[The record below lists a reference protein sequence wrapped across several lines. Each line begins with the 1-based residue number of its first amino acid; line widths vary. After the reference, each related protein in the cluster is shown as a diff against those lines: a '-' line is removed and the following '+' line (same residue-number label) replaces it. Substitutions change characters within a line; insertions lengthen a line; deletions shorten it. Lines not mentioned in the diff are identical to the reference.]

1 MQVIVDNCFLFLN
14 LKIIDFDAMKKLY
27 YSIGEVSE
35 ITSVEPH
42 VLRYWETIFKDL
54 SPRKNKAGN
63 RTYRE
68 QDITL
73 ILKLKDLVQNKKYST
88 AGAQKILEQE
98 NSDES
103 IGQKTTALPAETRK
117 DLNEIK
123 VFLEKLKEKL

>member
-1 MQVIVDNCFLFLN
+1 
-14 LKIIDFDAMKKLY
+14 MKKLY

-42 VLRYWETIFKDL
+42 VLRYWETIFSDL

-68 QDITL
+68 EDITL
-73 ILKLKDLVQNKKYST
+73 ILKLKELIQVKKFST
-88 AGAQKILEQE
+88 AGAKRKLEQE
-98 NSDES
+98 KEGQAES
-103 IGQKTTALPAETRK
+103 ASVPDLPMEARK

-123 VFLEKLKEKL
+123 LFLEKLLEKL

>member
-1 MQVIVDNCFLFLN
+1 
-14 LKIIDFDAMKKLY
+14 MKKLY

-98 NSDES
+98 NLDGTIPEK
-103 IGQKTTALPAETRK
+103 KTELPAEAKK
-117 DLNEIK
+117 DLNEVR

>member
-1 MQVIVDNCFLFLN
+1 
-14 LKIIDFDAMKKLY
+14 MKKLY

-88 AGAQKILEQE
+88 AGAQKILEEEKAGDTEAEEAQ
-98 NSDES
+98 N
-103 IGQKTTALPAETRK
+103 LPPEARK
-117 DLNEIK
+117 DLNEVR
-123 VFLEKLKEKL
+123 VFLEKLMEKL

>member
-1 MQVIVDNCFLFLN
+1 
-14 LKIIDFDAMKKLY
+14 MKKLY

-98 NSDES
+98 NSDGS
-103 IGQKTTALPAETRK
+103 VSQKKSELPAETKK
-117 DLNEIK
+117 DLNEVR

>member
-1 MQVIVDNCFLFLN
+1 
-14 LKIIDFDAMKKLY
+14 MKKLY

-54 SPRKNKAGN
+54 SPKKNKAGN

-73 ILKLKDLVQNKKYST
+73 ILRLKELVQKKKYST

-98 NSDES
+98 KSGENSGKQDQDLS
-103 IGQKTTALPAETRK
+103 AETRK
-117 DLNEIK
+117 DLNEIR

>member
-1 MQVIVDNCFLFLN
+1 MSSTG
-14 LKIIDFDAMKKLY
+14 
-27 YSIGEVSE
+27 YSSL
-35 ITSVEPH
+35 
-42 VLRYWETIFKDL
+42 LRFWKTIFEEL
-54 SPRKNKAGN
+54 SLRKNKAGN

-73 ILKLKDLVQNKKYST
+73 ILKLKDLIQKKKYST

-98 NSDES
+98 NSDKPVS
-103 IGQKTTALPAETRK
+103 QKSTELPAETRK